1 MSAGLARAWHE
12 GRAWLW
18 LLAPVAAL
26 YALLV
31 ALRRGLYRAGV
42 MPARRFPVP
51 VVVIGNISVGGT
63 GKTPL
68 AEALIT
74 ALRAGGFRPGVV
86 SRGYGG
92 QSLRYPLRLDASVA
106 PAEGG
111 DEPVMLFRRTG
122 VPVVVDPVRTRAVA
136 HLLAQDDCD
145 VVLCDDGLQHY
156 ALARDIEI
164 AVVDGARGF
173 GNGLPLPA
181 GPLREPVSR
190 LATVDYV
197 VVNGDGEPW
206 PGAQRMTLR
215 LQDWVAMGPGGF
227 PPPMPGSRL
236 HAVAGIG
243 NPDRFFQTLRA
254 QGFDVVGHAFPD
266 HHDYVAAD
274 LAFGDG
280 LPVVM
285 TEKDMVKC
293 QALPAG
299 QWWYVPV
306 RAELSAAFIDSL
318 TGRIA
323 ALARTKNHAG

>member
-18 LLAPVAAL
+18 LLAPLAAL
-26 YALLV
+26 YVLV
-31 ALRRGLYRAGV
+31 AAVRRALYRAGLLKS
-42 MPARRFPVP
+42 ASFPVP

-68 AEALIT
+68 AEALIA
-74 ALRAGGFRPGVV
+74 ALRERGFRPGVV

-92 QSLRYPLRLDASVA
+92 RSTRYPLLLDAGVTA
-106 PAEGG
+106 AEGG
-111 DEPVMLFRRTG
+111 DEPVMLFRRSG
-122 VPVVVDPVRTRAVA
+122 VPVVVDPVRRRAVA
-136 HLLAQDDCD
+136 HLLEHGGCD

-181 GPLREPVSR
+181 GPLREPVRR
-190 LATVDYV
+190 LAAVDYV
-197 VVNGDGEPW
+197 VVNGEGEPW

-215 LQDWVAMGPGGF
+215 LQDWVAMGQGGEA
-227 PPPMPGSRL
+227 PPAPGSRV

-243 NPDRFFQTLRA
+243 NPERFFQALRE
-254 QGFDVVGHAFPD
+254 QGYEVVGHAFPD
-266 HHDYVAAD
+266 HHAYVAAD
-274 LAFGDG
+274 LDFGDD

-293 QALPAG
+293 QLLPAG
-299 QWWYVPV
+299 RWWYVPV
-306 RAELSAAFIDSL
+306 RAELPAAFVDSL

-323 ALARTKNHAG
+323 ALARTKTHAG